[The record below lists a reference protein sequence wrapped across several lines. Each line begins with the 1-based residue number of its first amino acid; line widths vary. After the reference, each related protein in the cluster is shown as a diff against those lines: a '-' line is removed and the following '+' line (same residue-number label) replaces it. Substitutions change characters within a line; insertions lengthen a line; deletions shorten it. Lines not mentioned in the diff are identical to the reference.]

1 VEVKLH
7 DSERCGFSCGLYSDS
22 TVTCSPGDVGHSGRQ
37 TNSRDGC
44 GIAIPRH
51 RAQRLSI
58 GQHVAALLA
67 GTGTYPEG
75 HRPLRFD
82 EGLVPDLRGDPLTTN
97 DIRAFRAKAAHC
109 SEQASSAKD
118 DKLRKYWTDL
128 ADGWIALEH
137 ALIDKEGRSILP
149 L

>member
-1 VEVKLH
+1 
-7 DSERCGFSCGLYSDS
+7 
-22 TVTCSPGDVGHSGRQ
+22 
-37 TNSRDGC
+37 
-44 GIAIPRH
+44 
-51 RAQRLSI
+51 
-58 GQHVAALLA
+58 LLA
-67 GTGTYPEG
+67 GTALIPTVIG
-75 HRPLRFD
+75 PLD
-82 EGLVPDLRGDPLTTN
+82 YEGLVLDLRGDPLTTS

-118 DKLRKYWTDL
+118 DKLKKYWTDL